1 MANLHPSS
9 VVEPG
14 ASLGDGVEIGP
25 FCHIGSDVVI
35 GDNCRLISHVAIAGR
50 TRIAANCTLY
60 PFASIGQIP
69 QDLKYAGEPS
79 ELIIGEGTVIR
90 EQVTI
95 NTGTRGGGM
104 ITSVG
109 AGCLLMVGVHI
120 AHDCQIGDRVILA
133 NNVTLAGHVKVGDSA
148 VIGGLSAVLQFV
160 RIGEGAMIGGMSGV
174 EQDVIPFG
182 LVKGDRASLVGLN
195 LIGLKRH
202 SVPNDELIQLR
213 AIYDSLFGP
222 FGEPLSERAA
232 RLRALPQG
240 GPRGKALIAFVL
252 EPSQHGICQPD

>member
-1 MANLHPSS
+1 MAKLHPSS
-9 VVEPG
+9 IVESG
-14 ASLGDGVEIGP
+14 ATLGDGVEIGP
-25 FCHIGSDVVI
+25 FCHVGSDVVI
-35 GDNCRLISHVAIAGR
+35 GDNCRLISHVSIMGR
-50 TRIAANCTLY
+50 TRIASHCTLY
-60 PFASIGQIP
+60 PFSSIGHIP

-79 ELIIGEGTVIR
+79 ELVIGERTVIR

-109 AGCLLMVGVHI
+109 ADCLLMVGVHI

-133 NNVTLAGHVKVGDSA
+133 NNVTLAGHVNVGEGA

-182 LVKGDRASLVGLN
+182 LVKGDRAALVGLN
-195 LIGLKRH
+195 LIGLKRN
-202 SVPNDELIQLR
+202 SMPSQELGQLR
-213 AIYDSLFGP
+213 SIYDSLFGP
-222 FGEPLSERAA
+222 IGEPLSERAA
-232 RLRALPQG
+232 RLRELAEY
-240 GPRGKALIAFVL
+240 GPAGKALIEFVL
-252 EPSQHGICQPD
+252 EPSQHGICRPN